1 MLITDDYLPASP
13 PRRIVSLVPSQTE
26 LLAHLGLEKEVAG
39 ITKFC
44 VHPEAWYRSK
54 PRIGGTKQ
62 LHLDRIRALEPDLII
77 GNKEENTREEVLA
90 LANDFPVWI
99 SEVKN
104 LADAYAMITQ
114 IGRLTYRAAAADQLN
129 QNIRKAFAALPNY
142 PPLLV
147 AYLIWR
153 QPYMVAGGDTFIHA
167 MLKQAGFTNVFAER
181 DRYPEVTAEE
191 LATSGAEVLLLSS
204 EPFPFREK
212 HLQELAEVCPAPVI
226 TLADGE
232 AFSWYGSR
240 LLTAPA
246 YFRKLRR
253 SILAHAKS

>member
-1 MLITDDYLPASP
+1 VLITDDYLPASP

-44 VHPEAWYRSK
+44 VHPESWYRNK

-99 SEVKN
+99 SEVKD
-104 LADAYAMITQ
+104 LTDAYAMITQ
-114 IGRLTYRAAAADQLN
+114 VGRLTYRTTAADQLN
-129 QNIRKAFAALPNY
+129 RDIREAFAALPDY
-142 PPLLV
+142 PPLRA

-167 MLKQAGFTNVFAER
+167 MLEQAGFTNVFAER
-181 DRYPEVTAEE
+181 DRYPEVTAEA
-191 LATSGAEVLLLSS
+191 LAASGAEVLLLSS

-212 HLQELAEVCPAPVI
+212 HLQELAEVCPAAVI

-253 SILAHAKS
+253 SILAYAKS